1 MPSDGKSS
9 QCLLQGELKGGG
21 GLFLHIKIH
30 RNARDMLYRII
41 FALLK
46 MSKTNGTKPNALTLF
61 IKFGQGNCSGVIK
74 QCSD

>member
-1 MPSDGKSS
+1 
-9 QCLLQGELKGGG
+9 
-21 GLFLHIKIH
+21 LFLHIQIH

-46 MSKTNGTKPNALTLF
+46 MSKTNGTKPNALTLL

-74 QCSD
+74 QCSN

>member
-1 MPSDGKSS
+1 M
-9 QCLLQGELKGGG
+9 GGG
-21 GLFLHIKIH
+21 GLFLHIQIH

-46 MSKTNGTKPNALTLF
+46 MSKTNGTKPNALTLL

-74 QCSD
+74 QCSN